1 MKTVLLIIC
10 MVFIEL
16 TVNAQNTTYFV
27 SPYGNDIASG
37 LSIKDAW
44 KSLDKVNSVT
54 FLPGDK
60 ILFESGGIWKGQLK
74 LKGSGIEGN
83 PILLSNYGGKD
94 RPVIYTGKAEGAGI
108 RLYNQSWWIVENM
121 EITSGAAPE
130 LGIGRQGIAAIV
142 R

>member
-83 PILLSNYGGKD
+83 PILLSNYALIS
-94 RPVIYTGKAEGAGI
+94 VSTTG
-108 RLYNQSWWIVENM
+108 
-121 EITSGAAPE
+121 
-130 LGIGRQGIAAIV
+130 
-142 R
+142 

>member
-60 ILFESGGIWKGQLK
+60 ILIGGFLF
-74 LKGSGIEGN
+74 S
-83 PILLSNYGGKD
+83 
-94 RPVIYTGKAEGAGI
+94 
-108 RLYNQSWWIVENM
+108 
-121 EITSGAAPE
+121 IT
-130 LGIGRQGIAAIV
+130 
-142 R
+142 